1 MSNNNKNNID
11 SEDNKEK
18 YASSLGL
25 KILIYSRLY
34 LGKTVCDV
42 LVSIVIFFIWLIS
55 KKERN
60 ISKNYLSVVN
70 EYQKKK
76 GIPLTKFS
84 SLKHMLFYSRILTDR
99 VDTFLSKSIPI
110 DIDPSSMDDW
120 ATFQDYIN
128 QKQGCFLLFS
138 HVGNIYVLPGIRNT
152 YPKTL
157 NTKVNIY
164 MDIGRTPVFHNFML
178 DKNNTQ
184 NIFFHSTK
192 NMNIKTGYDILSF
205 LEQSHL
211 ILMGVDR
218 IKDKNPKHI
227 KKVTILDTPCY
238 LSSAIFKIA
247 QSSEAPIFFISCI
260 KNKSSYTIYIKH
272 YLESFSI
279 EESFASFM
287 QQLILK
293 SPINWC
299 NWFNFFST
307 H

>member
-1 MSNNNKNNID
+1 MNNNTTNNID
-11 SEDNKEK
+11 STDNKEK

-34 LGKTVCDV
+34 LGKTICDI
-42 LVSIVIFFIWLIS
+42 LVTIVIFFIWLFS

-60 ISKNYLSVVN
+60 ISNNYLKVVN

-76 GIPLTKFS
+76 GIFLTKFS

-110 DIDPSSMDDW
+110 GIDPSSLNDW
-120 ATFQDYIN
+120 NTFQDYL
-128 QKQGCFLLFS
+128 KQHKGCFLLFS
-138 HVGNIYVLPGIRNT
+138 HVGNIYVLPSIRNS
-152 YPKTL
+152 YPETL
-157 NTKVNIY
+157 DTKVDIY

-178 DKNNTQ
+178 DRNNTQ

-192 NMNIKTGYDILSF
+192 NMNIKTGYDILSY

-218 IKDKNPKHI
+218 VKDNNPKHV
-227 KKVTILDTPCY
+227 KKLTILDAPCY

-247 QSSEAPIFFISCI
+247 RSSEAPIFFVSCI
-260 KNKSSYTIYIKH
+260 KNKSSYTLYIKH
-272 YLESFSI
+272 FDQTSNI

-287 QQLILK
+287 QQMILT